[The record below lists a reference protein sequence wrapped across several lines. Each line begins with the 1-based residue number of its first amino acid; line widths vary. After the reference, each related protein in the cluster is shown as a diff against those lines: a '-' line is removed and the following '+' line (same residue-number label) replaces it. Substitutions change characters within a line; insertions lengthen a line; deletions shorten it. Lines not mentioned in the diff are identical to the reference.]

1 MYRADVTGGL
11 DRAWCFW
18 YSGPIPQ
25 TVGAGMAG
33 VIPKKGPIEGDGFST
48 GFSGRKGRPSKAST
62 GVKVASKQSVETQIL
77 FFIAKR

>member
-1 MYRADVTGGL
+1 
-11 DRAWCFW
+11 
-18 YSGPIPQ
+18 
-25 TVGAGMAG
+25 MAG